1 MARQW
6 RSILLNRPWK
16 ATMERWPL
24 AKRNLFMLLVI
35 DAGNTNT
42 SLGVF
47 NDSELVA
54 HWRLT
59 TARSR
64 TVDEYGVHA
73 RNLFELAGIDFKTI
87 NAIAIASVVPPLNY
101 TLKTMAESYFH
112 LTPLFVD
119 HTTDTGL
126 TILYQPASD
135 VGADRIVDAV
145 AAIQKYGA
153 PCIVVDFGTAT
164 TFNAINSKAQYVGGA
179 ITPGIMISSDALF
192 ERTAKLPRVDIRRPQ
207 KNNGSTTIAAMQ
219 SGLYYGFVG
228 LVDGVLRKMIE
239 EMGTTPRA
247 PRVIATGGL
256 ASLIATGSEF
266 IEQVDDTLTLEG
278 LRLVYERNASPKSK
292 VQTPNSES

>member
-1 MARQW
+1 
-6 RSILLNRPWK
+6 
-16 ATMERWPL
+16 
-24 AKRNLFMLLVI
+24 MLLVI
-35 DAGNTNT
+35 DIGNTNT

-47 NDSELVA
+47 DGENLLA

-59 TARSR
+59 SARARTA
-64 TVDEYGVHA
+64 DEWAVHV
-73 RNLFELAGIDFKTI
+73 RNLFALAGLDFKSI
-87 NAIAIASVVPPLNY
+87 GAIAIASVVPPLNY
-101 TLKTMAESYFH
+101 TLKTMAETYFH

-126 TILYQPASD
+126 QILYEPAAD

-145 AAIQKYGA
+145 AAIEKYGA

-164 TFNAINSKAQYVGGA
+164 TFNAINREAQYLGGV
-179 ITPGIMISSDALF
+179 ITPGIMISSEALF

-207 KNNGSTTIAAMQ
+207 KIIGSSTIAAMQ
-219 SGLYYGFVG
+219 SGLYHGFVG

-239 EMGTTPRA
+239 ELGNTPRA

-266 IEQVDDTLTLEG
+266 IELVDDTLTLAG
-278 LRLVYERNASPKSK
+278 LRLIYERTTSPVSN
-292 VQTPNSES
+292 VQSPG

>member
-1 MARQW
+1 
-6 RSILLNRPWK
+6 
-16 ATMERWPL
+16 
-24 AKRNLFMLLVI
+24 MLLVI

-47 NDSELVA
+47 AGRELIA

-73 RNLFELAGIDFKTI
+73 RNLFELAELDFEAID
-87 NAIAIASVVPPLNY
+87 AIAIASVVPPLNY
-101 TLKTMAESYFH
+101 TLKTMAETYFH
-112 LTPLFVD
+112 LTPMFVD
-119 HTTDTGL
+119 HSTDTGL
-126 TILYQPASD
+126 EILYEPASD

-145 AAIQKYGA
+145 AAIEKYGA

-164 TFNAINSKAQYVGGA
+164 TFNAIDKQGRYVGGA

-207 KNNGSTTIAAMQ
+207 KVIGTSTVAAMQ
-219 SGLYYGFVG
+219 SGLYHGFVG
-228 LVDGVLRKMIE
+228 LVDGVLRTMRQE
-239 EMGTTPRA
+239 LGDS

-266 IEQVDDTLTLEG
+266 IELVDETLTLEG
-278 LRLVYERNASPKSK
+278 LRLIYERTAS
-292 VQTPNSES
+292 EE

>member
-1 MARQW
+1 
-6 RSILLNRPWK
+6 
-16 ATMERWPL
+16 
-24 AKRNLFMLLVI
+24 MLLVI

-47 NDSELVA
+47 AGRELIA

-73 RNLFELAGIDFKTI
+73 RNLFQLAELDFEAID
-87 NAIAIASVVPPLNY
+87 AIAIASVVPPLNY
-101 TLKTMAESYFH
+101 TLKTMAETYFH
-112 LTPLFVD
+112 LTPIFVD

-126 TILYQPASD
+126 EILYEPASD

-145 AAIQKYGA
+145 AAIEKYGA

-164 TFNAINSKAQYVGGA
+164 TFNAIDKEGRYVGGA

-207 KNNGSTTIAAMQ
+207 KVIGTSTVAAMQ
-219 SGLYYGFVG
+219 SGLYHGFVG
-228 LVDGVLRKMIE
+228 LVDGVLRTMRQE
-239 EMGTTPRA
+239 LGGS

-266 IEQVDDTLTLEG
+266 IELVDETLTLEG
-278 LRLVYERNASPKSK
+278 LRLIFER
-292 VQTPNSES
+292 TGCEE